1 MIARRII
8 PKFLSVT
15 ENVSRGMTV
24 AGLAHGAA
32 LGVLIVA
39 APQLF
44 DRDLDR
50 FASPISIQIFE
61 GVYQQP
67 EPQNVLRI
75 EPDLPAAIS
84 VETAIESS
92 DPDPPEGAVPRP
104 ENAPEIALP
113 DVRPAAIEAARRAPR
128 PADAGAAP
136 EPAAPGDVALIYER
150 GAPLTPDEER
160 GQRETPDASRLQDRE
175 RLPENARAIEAEI
188 RRLEA
193 MKAQAVVE
201 QKLAAA
207 RKQEAAARNA
217 EERLAAMQR
226 RLERLQIARA
236 EARVPRIEP
245 PDRAAPE
252 APREVAQDARTR
264 ATLTPDAAMPEK
276 AAEVLERSERR
287 EKQDDALTPAE
298 RERARQAV
306 ERYRKA
312 AQEGIPAAE
321 MNLARALDRGDG
333 VEKDRA
339 KARSIMEDLAE
350 KGYEPAQIELAK
362 KHLTGDGVEESRKK
376 AYILLKNAAEE
387 DNVVARRALRALRD
401 EMSLEE
407 RQQAEREAANRR
419 RKIEQQHAEKRLPPA
434 RQKALDENLRE
445 AVDHGNIG
453 KMETLLRAGADPN
466 AIDASGRDAIIAAAW
481 RGREMVVEFLIEK
494 GVDIDTVDLD
504 GRTPLA
510 WAAINGYVHIVEDLL
525 AHGADPNARDDTGTT
540 PLIRAAWNGH
550 FEVAETLL
558 NGGANPLIEDRQ
570 GKTALDRAQ
579 EESWPRVVRLLEGRI
594 SAN

>member
-15 ENVSRGMTV
+15 ENVSRGLAV

-50 FASPISIQIFE
+50 FVTPISIEIFE

-67 EPQNVLRI
+67 EAQNVLRI
-75 EPDLPAAIS
+75 EPDLPAAAPDG
-84 VETAIESS
+84 TATGSG
-92 DPDPPEGAVPRP
+92 DADPPEGAVPKP
-104 ENAPEIALP
+104 EMAPVVSLP

-136 EPAAPGDVALIYER
+136 EPSAPGDVALIYER
-150 GAPLTPDEER
+150 GAPLTSAEENGR
-160 GQRETPDASRLQDRE
+160 RETPDALRQEDRE
-175 RLPENARAIEAEI
+175 QLPEDARAIEAEI

-207 RKQEAAARNA
+207 RKQVEAERSAA
-217 EERLAAMQR
+217 ERLADMQR
-226 RLERLQIARA
+226 RLERLRIARA
-236 EARVPRIEP
+236 EARVPGIEQ
-245 PDRAAPE
+245 PDRATPE
-252 APREVAQDARTR
+252 APRQLAQEARSR
-264 ATLTPDAAMPEK
+264 ANAAAPDEADAAK
-276 AAEVLERSERR
+276 VLERSERR
-287 EKQDDALTPAE
+287 ERQDDAMSPAE
-298 RERARQAV
+298 RERARKAV
-306 ERYRKA
+306 DRYRKA
-312 AQEGIPAAE
+312 AEEGIPSAE
-321 MNLARALDRGDG
+321 MNLARSLDRGDG

-350 KGYEPAQIELAK
+350 KGYEPAQIELAR
-362 KHLTGDGVEESRKK
+362 KHLTGDGAEENRKK
-376 AYILLKNAAEE
+376 AYILLKDAAEE

-401 EMSLEE
+401 EMTLEE
-407 RQQAEREAANRR
+407 RQQAEREATDRR
-419 RKIEQQHAEKRLPPA
+419 RTLEQQRPEQRLPQA

-445 AVDHGNIG
+445 AVDSGNIG

-494 GVDIDTVDLD
+494 GVDIDTADLD

-510 WAAINGYVHIVEDLL
+510 WAAINGYVDIVEDLL

-550 FEVAETLL
+550 VEVAETLL
-558 NGGANPLIEDRQ
+558 NGGANPLMEDRQ